1 MQAPQVFARMMDRSQ
16 EMRSSLLSSAAMH
29 SAHAVAILA
38 GSGVIQRAKQTM
50 HGMHRGRHHRWR
62 SVPTL
67 PVNQIVD
74 CGLGE
79 AVEGAAHR
87 VQAVCAALSRR
98 QRLPRRRSRQK

>member
-1 MQAPQVFARMMDRSQ
+1 
-16 EMRSSLLSSAAMH
+16 MH
-29 SAHAVAILA
+29 SAHAAAILA
-38 GSGVIQRAKQTM
+38 GLGYFIRRAKQSM

-74 CGLGE
+74 RGLGE

-87 VQAVCAALSRR
+87 VQAVRAALSRR
-98 QRLPRRRSRQK
+98 RRLPRR